1 MPPIRTISGQPL
13 AGVAVAAPIMAMQSA
28 DDMLFG
34 MSSQSRAAVAI
45 GSATHARRAP
55 VSIARGPYWGADCHS
70 QWPAEPA
77 GAMVWAEAAAAT
89 RVAAAKAAKSIFFI
103 VKSNLIRVFRRM
115 RGSVRPADRRADVSS
130 HALRARS
137 DQVGGWFWFGKDA
150 QAGEAL
156 RHSRDR
162 RDANKGNRLNPS
174 RFIGMSEGNGA
185 AHRGNAL

>member
-1 MPPIRTISGQPL
+1 MGSGAPIRTIGGQPL

-45 GSATHARRAP
+45 GSTIQTRRAP

-77 GAMVWAEAAAAT
+77 GAMVWAEAADAT
-89 RVAAAKAAKSIFFI
+89 RVAAARLAKSIFFI

-115 RGSVRPADRRADVSS
+115 RGSVVRRVAVRTS
-130 HALRARS
+130 ALTRCVRDQIRS
-137 DQVGGWFWFGKDA
+137 VGGSGSGRTRIPVRRFVTAATGA
-150 QAGEAL
+150 MRTRVTASIPAGSSA
-156 RHSRDR
+156 
-162 RDANKGNRLNPS
+162 
-174 RFIGMSEGNGA
+174 
-185 AHRGNAL
+185 